1 MKALSRLL
9 TIQLSILLVA
19 GCAAKPNPLTSTA
32 EVTQLVEEFGRKLQ
46 AVSLLSPNV
55 SKEMSR
61 EYSEFIAPDLLDAW
75 LSDPT
80 TAPGRIVS
88 SPWPDRI
95 EIASIAQTP
104 DGTYV
109 VEGEIIE
116 ITSSELVSGG
126 AAYTIPVRLNVQWI
140 EGRWQITEFAD
151 GDG

>member
-1 MKALSRLL
+1 MKGLFRLL

-19 GCAAKPNPLTSTA
+19 GCVAKPDPLASTA
-32 EVTQLVEEFGRKLQ
+32 EVTQLVEDFGRKLQ

-55 SKEMSR
+55 SEEMSR
-61 EYSEFIAPDLLDAW
+61 EYSEYIAPDLLDTW

-80 TAPGRIVS
+80 LAPGRIVS

-95 EIASIAQTP
+95 EISSISQAS

-116 ITSSELVSGG
+116 ITSSELVNGG
-126 AAYTIPVRLNVQWI
+126 AANTIPVRLTVQWI